1 MQSSPFFIHTRQNPY
16 YPRKNFQNLENK
28 PKSPFQDVKKFLIE
42 PENIENKNIYRFHL
56 KAAPVVAP
64 PVVTTTVLDSV
75 EIVTTSSEV
84 AENPP
89 KEEIPTPV
97 QTTPLPEPTPAQT
110 PETEPT
116 PTPTPEP
123 VAEPIEE
130 KQSPVKYRLEK
141 VLDPVSGQYKF
152 QLKKVN
158 FETIVPKVMPKII
171 TPTISETPEPKKNF
185 KIDRI
190 TDKFGASKFAL
201 KEVHDDESTS
211 VPITNLYKPSETV
224 IQHNILSQKVVLSNF
239 NKNIQY
245 SFLIGDQ
252 KYVQNNFSMKNIID
266 NSIYLNNSHYLDYI
280 TIKCTTQNLPNVRI
294 ELTLYEMEFES
305 NISKKIQ
312 TILLGEFKNNG
323 KIFTK
328 AIEKTTPKK
337 GCFLIS
343 ILDVFANNNESIEN
357 GNISIET
364 NIYATNKRFS
374 KENTVLLN
382 GLDDHILLDNN
393 L

>member
-1 MQSSPFFIHTRQNPY
+1 MP
-16 YPRKNFQNLENK
+16 
-28 PKSPFQDVKKFLIE
+28 
-42 PENIENKNIYRFHL
+42 
-56 KAAPVVAP
+56 
-64 PVVTTTVLDSV
+64 
-75 EIVTTSSEV
+75 IV
-84 AENPP
+84 
-89 KEEIPTPV
+89 
-97 QTTPLPEPTPAQT
+97 
-110 PETEPT
+110 
-116 PTPTPEP
+116 
-123 VAEPIEE
+123 
-130 KQSPVKYRLEK
+130 
-141 VLDPVSGQYKF
+141 
-152 QLKKVN
+152 
-158 FETIVPKVMPKII
+158 I
-171 TPTISETPEPKKNF
+171 TPTITETPDAKKNF
-185 KIDRI
+185 KI
-190 TDKFGASKFAL
+190 TDKFGASKFSL

-211 VPITNLYKPSETV
+211 VPIMNLYKQSETV

-245 SFLIGDQ
+245 SFMIGDQ

-266 NSIYLNNSHYLDYI
+266 NSLYLNNSHYLDYI
-280 TIKCTTQNLPNVRI
+280 TIKCTTQSLPNVRI

-343 ILDVFANNNESIEN
+343 ILDVFSNNNESIEA

-382 GLDDHILLDNN
+382 GLDDNIKFNQA
-393 L
+393 